1 MLSKSKESHYV
12 VIQIFKTY
20 ADGTR
25 EIEKPEHGCWVDVIA
40 PSPDERTWLQDGLG
54 IVPEFV
60 RSALDDEEQ
69 SHVDFDDDTGQV
81 LVIVD
86 CPFVEDRRETEDPS
100 IVQYDTHPLS
110 FLFLPEQDLIVSVSL
125 RKNETVDGFAQ
136 GRERQVNT
144 NQRTR
149 LFLQMLLRISQ
160 RYLVCLKNIYR
171 QFNENE
177 KILHDTMRNEELIK
191 MLGFEK
197 SLVYFSTSLKSTE
210 ATLTR
215 LSSGRFIKLY
225 EDDRGLLDDV
235 FIEIR
240 QAVEMCTIYTS
251 ILNGTMDTF
260 GSVINNN
267 VNITMRMLTVVTL
280 ILSIPTMVFS
290 FYGMNMEDGGLPFA
304 HNWWFAFGL
313 SFAVCVLAVIFVRHS
328 KLFK

>member
-1 MLSKSKESHYV
+1 M
-12 VIQIFKTY
+12 IQIFKTY
-20 ADGTR
+20 SDGTR
-25 EIEKPEHGCWVDVIA
+25 EIEKPEPGCWVDVIA

-60 RSALDDEEQ
+60 RSAL
-69 SHVDFDDDTGQV
+69 DDTGQV

-110 FLFLPEQDLIVSVSL
+110 FLFLPEQDLVVSVSL

-149 LFLQMLLRISQ
+149 LFFQMLLRISQ

-290 FYGMNMEDGGLPFA
+290 FYGMNVDGLPIA
-304 HNWWFAFGL
+304 HNWWFAFGF
-313 SFAVCVLAVIFVRHS
+313 SFAVCILAVIFVKHS